1 MKVGFSKV
9 DITPEPGYPLGGF
22 LERYLGENKSKGTLN
37 PIYAR
42 AIYLNDGK
50 SEFVGI
56 SLEVVV
62 IENGLAK
69 EIREKISKAL
79 GLPRNNVAIFAT
91 HTHSAPDTMKEI
103 WLYKHFLPE
112 EYFPLIE
119 KYRKFLVEKAI
130 QATNEAKAN
139 AEETRLFVG
148 KDIAEGACANR
159 ISPELVSDPEVYV
172 VFDEEK
178 RGAFINFTCH
188 PTVLH
193 HNNMFYS
200 GDFYSYVD
208 APGKIFVFSTG
219 AAGDQSTR
227 FVRKS
232 TGPEEAERIG
242 KIIKEAVLRAM
253 EKGEE
258 IPNEFSVYNFI
269 VKLEKR
275 DVKEEK
281 LNEKLERK
289 ARELEK
295 MLEKITDKGML
306 RKIENALGAINLML
320 QIYDVYEQELKKMP
334 DTFDAEVSILR
345 FGKKLAIVFIPVE
358 LFCRYG
364 LEIKRESPFEHTFV
378 VTYANGYL
386 GYMPTK
392 EAYEEVDYEALATSL
407 KPGSAEKLTD
417 EIIKKLRE
425 IY

>member
-1 MKVGFSKV
+1 
-9 DITPEPGYPLGGF
+9 
-22 LERYLGENKSKGTLN
+22 
-37 PIYAR
+37 
-42 AIYLNDGK
+42 
-50 SEFVGI
+50 
-56 SLEVVV
+56 
-62 IENGLAK
+62 
-69 EIREKISKAL
+69 
-79 GLPRNNVAIFAT
+79 
-91 HTHSAPDTMKEI
+91 
-103 WLYKHFLPE
+103 
-112 EYFPLIE
+112 
-119 KYRKFLVEKAI
+119 
-130 QATNEAKAN
+130 
-139 AEETRLFVG
+139 
-148 KDIAEGACANR
+148 
-159 ISPELVSDPEVYV
+159 
-172 VFDEEK
+172 
-178 RGAFINFTCH
+178 
-188 PTVLH
+188 
-193 HNNMFYS
+193 
-200 GDFYSYVD
+200 
-208 APGKIFVFSTG
+208 
-219 AAGDQSTR
+219 
-227 FVRKS
+227 
-232 TGPEEAERIG
+232 
-242 KIIKEAVLRAM
+242 M

-345 FGKKLAIVFIPVE
+345 FGKKLVIVFIPVE
-358 LFCRYG
+358 LFCKYS
-364 LEIKRESPFEHTFV
+364 LEIKRESPFEHTFI

-417 EIIKKLRE
+417 EIIKKLRD